1 MTKEFID
8 SIVKQL
14 KEYVDAKLRGWGLSD
29 EEKSLVAFEQKH
41 MPYTQYSGN
50 QSIDHV
56 LFRKFLR
63 LFDPK
68 VIEQEA
74 IDYLKEHIDESSDA
88 VLSVFQRKKD
98 DKLQTE
104 NKTVIGAVNE
114 LLAENTNLKQE
125 NEELRKELDK
135 VRKIANA
142 AL

>member
-14 KEYVDAKLRGWGLSD
+14 KEYVDSKLRGWGLSD

-114 LLAENTNLKQE
+114 LLAENTVLKQE